1 MEKKKKALYTKKSIS
16 YGLVN
21 GISSL
26 KTNMTGTYLSF
37 FLTTFV
43 GLTNVQLGTMNT
55 VKGLI
60 GLWGSFVIG
69 VIMQKVRLPWG
80 RYRSWIYIMMPLA
93 GIFQILTFVNWG
105 NLPEGIKFPLVF
117 VICVLDTFLYNF
129 AFAAYT
135 GLMIPLAPDP
145 TERTGLAGA
154 RSQINSIG
162 KVFFGFVA
170 VAAIAFIGKLFNNE
184 AAGYTGFMVLIV
196 IALTA
201 SFFNL
206 AKIAKSVDPST
217 GKSDP
222 AAKDGTAVETAK
234 ESKKDGVSF
243 WTMIKSVCNKQT
255 IAWLIVSFSHGIPYA
270 LVMSLV
276 AYYYGFVIGDKTMMA
291 TYMALSTLMQF
302 VGSFIGPI
310 IAKRLGIKGGM
321 YSGLIIYAVAL
332 GSAYFIGKNPLIF
345 TILLCVAMIGRNVCY
360 TIELPLYTNVIDY
373 TAIVNGKD
381 VRPFM
386 SSLYTVTI
394 GIAKTIAGA
403 LLGFGLATVGF
414 DKAAVTTEAVQGIRV
429 LLSAVPC
436 ASLAIGMIALSM
448 FNVTE
453 EKLIALRK
461 EKGLTVD

>member
-222 AAKDGTAVETAK
+222 AAKDGTAVETVK

-243 WTMIKSVCNKQT
+243 WMMIKSVCNKQT

-310 IAKRLGIKGGM
+310 
-321 YSGLIIYAVAL
+321 
-332 GSAYFIGKNPLIF
+332 KNPLVF